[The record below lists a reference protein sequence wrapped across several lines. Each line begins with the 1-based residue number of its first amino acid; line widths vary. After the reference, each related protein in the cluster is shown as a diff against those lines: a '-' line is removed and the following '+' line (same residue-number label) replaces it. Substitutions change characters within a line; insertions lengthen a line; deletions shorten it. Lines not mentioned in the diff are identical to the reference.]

1 MRLEHELWT
10 WANRPGNESARTG
23 SAPYRAQCAAVAEA
37 LAEWAAE
44 GLIDLPGPP
53 ERVATVVV
61 ATLVG
66 LEMAARLDRG
76 AVDEATAVAT
86 LRRRRRLRPPPVPA
100 GDAPVRHARGGA
112 DGPGR
117 DRPARGHLG
126 GVPHEAFAL
135 LRREAVFWH
144 PEPAV
149 RVLGV
154 TRHADVVAVSRDR
167 PRSPELGATFIDT
180 QTDEALAQLRLTILN
195 MDPPATTATGAC
207 QPGHRMINR
216 LVATI
221 ERRAARIVDEVVD
234 RGECE
239 FVEDV
244 AAKLPLEMICEMIGL
259 PEADWP
265 RMFELSNTLVG
276 FDDPDL
282 RATPEEGEAAA
293 AEIYAYC
300 DAVAADRRANPRD
313 DLMTALVQAEV
324 DGERLTDLELNLFFV
339 TLVVAGNETTRNL
352 ISHGMLALIEHP
364 DQLRRLREDPGL
376 WPTAVEEMLRWGTS
390 IHNFR
395 RTATR
400 DTELRGQRIAA
411 GDKVVM
417 YYMSANRDEEVFEDP
432 FRFDVGRTP
441 NDHVAFGGGGVHYC
455 LGASLARAEIRAIVR
470 QLVRAGL
477 DDVQLAGEVR
487 RLRSDFVNGIKS
499 MPVTFRAR

>member
-1 MRLEHELWT
+1 MDLAEIDLLEDT
-10 WANRPGNESARTG
+10 WAR
-23 SAPYRAQCAAVAEA
+23 
-37 LAEWAAE
+37 
-44 GLIDLPGPP
+44 
-53 ERVATVVV
+53 
-61 ATLVG
+61 
-66 LEMAARLDRG
+66 
-76 AVDEATAVAT
+76 
-86 LRRRRRLRPPPVPA
+86 
-100 GDAPVRHARGGA
+100 
-112 DGPGR
+112 
-117 DRPARGHLG
+117 

-135 LRREAVFWH
+135 LRREAPVFWH
-144 PEPAV
+144 PEPDGPGFWA
-149 RVLGV
+149 V
-154 TRHADVVAVSRDR
+154 TRHADVVAVSRD
-167 PRSPELGATFIDT
+167 PATFSSELGATFIDT
-180 QTDEALAQLRLTILN
+180 QTDEALAQLRLTIRTVG
-195 MDPPATTATGAC
+195 PPR
-207 QPGHRMINR
+207 HNRYRR
-216 LVATI
+216 LVSRGFTPRMVAQLVETI
-221 ERRAARIVDEVVD
+221 DKRAERIVDQVID
-234 RGECE
+234 RGSCD

-244 AAKLPLEMICEMIGL
+244 AVKLPLEMICEMIGL

-265 RMFELSNTLVG
+265 RMFELSNLLVG
-276 FDDPDL
+276 FDDPEY
-282 RATPEEGEAAA
+282 RADPEAGTVAA

-390 IHNFR
+390 IDNFR

-400 DTELRGQRIAA
+400 DSELRGQRIAA

-455 LGASLARAEIRAIVR
+455 LGASLARAEIRAIMR
-470 QLVRAGL
+470 QLVERL